1 MSMQDPIAD
10 MLTRI
15 RNAQAVGEKQ
25 VSMPSSRLKI
35 SILKVLQDEGYIE
48 GYETKSLDNNK
59 TNLIVSLKYFQGMPV
74 IEKIKRVSRLGL
86 RIYRGSDALPTVRA
100 GMGIAIISTPKGVM
114 TERAARAQ
122 NLGGEVLCT
131 VE

>member
-1 MSMQDPIAD
+1 MSMNDPIAD

-15 RNAQAVGEKQ
+15 RNAQAVGEQQ
-25 VSMPSSRLKI
+25 VKMPSSTVKIAILNVLK
-35 SILKVLQDEGYIE
+35 QEGYIE
-48 GYETKSLDNNK
+48 SFEETTVDGKK
-59 TNLIVSLKYFQGMPV
+59 NLTTFLKYYQGRPV
-74 IEKIKRVSRLGL
+74 IEKIKRVSRGGL
-86 RIYRGSDALPTVRA
+86 RIYKRSSALPVVRA

-122 NLGGEVLCT
+122 KLGGEVLCT